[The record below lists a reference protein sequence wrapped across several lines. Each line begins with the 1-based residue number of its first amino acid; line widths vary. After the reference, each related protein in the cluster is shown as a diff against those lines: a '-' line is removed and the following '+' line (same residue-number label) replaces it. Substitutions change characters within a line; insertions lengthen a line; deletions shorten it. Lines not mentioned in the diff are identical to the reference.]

1 MKNIAL
7 YAITVLVWG
16 SSWFAIEYQLDK
28 VDVLV
33 AVFYRFSIAAVIM
46 WAYCLLIRAP
56 MSFKARDHFF
66 ILVLALFNFSLNYI
80 VIYYSQQYL
89 TSAMTSIAFSTMLL
103 MNILNT
109 RLFFGKAIS
118 AQVWLGALCGL
129 AGLIALFWRDLQ
141 NQQAGDQ
148 ILLGLSLA
156 ILAAFIASLGNM
168 VSVRNSQQGI
178 DVFAANAWGMAY
190 GSALLLLG
198 GFVTGGEFKLVLE
211 PSFLTSLFYLS
222 IFGTVIAF
230 ASYYVLLNNIGPEKG
245 SYVIV
250 LFPVVSVILSTLFE
264 NFIWSTSTV
273 VGFALVLIG
282 NAIILTPLQK
292 LRSSLSFSKT
302 KL

>member
-7 YAITVLVWG
+7 YIITVLVWG
-16 SSWFAIEYQLDK
+16 SSWFAIEYQIDK

-33 AVFYRFSIAAVIM
+33 AVFYRFIIAAIIM
-46 WAYCLLIRAP
+46 WAYCLLAHVP
-56 MSFKARDHFF
+56 MTFKARDHFF
-66 ILVLALFNFSLNYI
+66 ILILALFNFSLNYL
-80 VIYYSQQYL
+80 VIYYSQLYL

-109 RLFFGKAIS
+109 RLFFGKTIS
-118 AQVWLGALCGL
+118 AQVWIGALCGI
-129 AGLIALFWRDLQ
+129 AGLVALFWRDLHNEQ
-141 NQQAGDQ
+141 SSDQ

-168 VSVRNSQQGI
+168 ASIRNSQHGVN
-178 DVFAANAWGMAY
+178 VFAANAWGMIY
-190 GSALLLLG
+190 GSVLVLIA
-198 GFVTGGEFKLVLE
+198 GFVTGSEFKLVLDA
-211 PSFLTSLFYLS
+211 PFLTSLLYLS

-264 NFIWSTSTV
+264 GFVWSQSTV
-273 VGFALVLIG
+273 VGFVLVLIG
-282 NAIILTPLQK
+282 NAIILTPLER
-292 LRSSLSFSKT
+292 LRRFA
-302 KL
+302 